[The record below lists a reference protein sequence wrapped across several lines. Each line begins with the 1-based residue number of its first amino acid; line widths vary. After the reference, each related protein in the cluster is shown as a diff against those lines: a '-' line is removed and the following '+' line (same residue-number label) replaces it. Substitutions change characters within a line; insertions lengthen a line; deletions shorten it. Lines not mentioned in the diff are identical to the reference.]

1 MGAEIESMFGV
12 QPELIPS
19 KGGCFEVVANG
30 KLVFSKNDEKR
41 FPESGE
47 VLAEISKMATD
58 A

>member
-1 MGAEIESMFGV
+1 MFGV